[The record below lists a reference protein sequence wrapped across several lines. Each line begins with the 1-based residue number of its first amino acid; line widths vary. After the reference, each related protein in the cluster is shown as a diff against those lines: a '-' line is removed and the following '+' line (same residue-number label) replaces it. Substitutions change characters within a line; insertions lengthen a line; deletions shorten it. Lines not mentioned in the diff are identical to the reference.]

1 MARGVIFGWL
11 GRLGGGD
18 ALSPDMDAFESI
30 SASSTEALN
39 SAADAFCAGL
49 AICASEE
56 GGCDAMLTM

>member
-18 ALSPDMDAFESI
+18 ASSASDMDGSI
-30 SASSTEALN
+30 STSVTGVAV
-39 SAADAFCAGL
+39 SATDAFCAGL

-56 GGCDAMLTM
+56 GGGDAMLTT